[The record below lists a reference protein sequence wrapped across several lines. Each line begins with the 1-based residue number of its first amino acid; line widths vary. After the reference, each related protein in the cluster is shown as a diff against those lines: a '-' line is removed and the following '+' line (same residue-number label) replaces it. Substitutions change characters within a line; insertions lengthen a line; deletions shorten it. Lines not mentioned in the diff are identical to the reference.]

1 MQFVEEID
9 VAGDVSLLR
18 GGTLGASDDV
28 NPIYGVIGIAY
39 EMARKM
45 QGRVRNAAK
54 ECV

>member
-9 VAGDVSLLR
+9 VAGDVSLLQ
-18 GGTLGASDDV
+18 GGTLSSSDAV
-28 NPIYGVIGIAY
+28 NPIYGVICIAY

-45 QGRVRNAAK
+45 QFGINAAK